1 MNIAWDPLIL
11 AALIA
16 ACAGC
21 LYHFTGWART
31 TGLVAAAAL
40 AALVVAV
47 PPLSKLAHH
56 PVSSGFPLM
65 VVIVGAVIFAALF
78 VVVIILGQ
86 HGPLRKQRRKPGSA
100 VATSAQGGAAQA
112 SASKS
117 AHPKAAHHRA
127 MVITVG
133 AMAFIFALV
142 TSWHPAANAVQHG
155 VSQTY
160 NGITQ

>member
-1 MNIAWDPLIL
+1 MQIAWDPLIVAGL
-11 AALIA
+11 VAAIA
-16 ACAGC
+16 VG

-31 TGLVAAAAL
+31 AGLFAAAAL

-56 PVSSGFPLM
+56 PVSSGFPLL
-65 VVIVGAVIFAALF
+65 VVIVGAVIFTILF
-78 VVVIILGQ
+78 VVVMIRG
-86 HGPLRKQRRKPGSA
+86 HNKPLRRPRASGTQAKTEG
-100 VATSAQGGAAQA
+100 ATP
-112 SASKS
+112 KS

-127 MVITVG
+127 MVVTVG
-133 AMAFIFALV
+133 AMAFLFALA
-142 TSWHPAANAVQHG
+142 TSWHPVAHAVQHG